1 MYKINSYAKINLSL
15 DVLNKRDDGYH
26 NIDTIMQLIALKD
39 IISIDIRKDNILNI
53 SCNNKAVPTDEKN
66 LIYKAWEI
74 LRIYNK
80 KKFSGLN
87 VNIEKNIPV
96 AAGLAGGSSNA
107 AYFMKVINDIWEIN
121 LKKEDLMNIGKDIG
135 ADIPYFF
142 KEGTV
147 RAEGIGN
154 IFTEL
159 KSFKDVDVLIVNS
172 GCEVSTPYVYSNL
185 KLSKKSR
192 IEDLIK
198 VLKSDNPFRRD
209 YFYNIMTDISG
220 KICPEVYRIIDSL
233 YSLNSSVALM
243 SGSGST
249 VFGLFEN
256 NENMNKAYN
265 ELKNKYKYVIKT
277 KTK

>member
-26 NIDTIMQLIALKD
+26 DIDTIMQLIDLKD
-39 IISIDIRKDNILNI
+39 IVSVDVRNDDILKI
-53 SCNNKAVPTDEKN
+53 SCNNKSVPTDERN
-66 LIYKAWEI
+66 LIYKAWE
-74 LRIYNK
+74 LLKAYSK
-80 KKFSGLN
+80 EDCLGLN

-107 AYFMKVINDIWEIN
+107 AYFMKALNDIWK
-121 LKKEDLMNIGKDIG
+121 LKLEKEELMDIGKNIG

-142 KEGTV
+142 VEGTA

-154 IFTEL
+154 IFT
-159 KSFKDVDVLIVNS
+159 KMKDFKDIYVLIVNS
-172 GCEVSTPYVYSNL
+172 GCEVSTPYVYNNL
-185 KLSKKSR
+185 KLSKNSR
-192 IEDLIK
+192 IENLMEI
-198 VLKSDNPFRRD
+198 LNSDNPLNRE
-209 YFYNIMTDISG
+209 YYYNIMTDVSG
-220 KICPEVYRIIDSL
+220 EICPEVYTIIDRL
-233 YSLNSSVALM
+233 YALDASVALM

-249 VFGLFEN
+249 VFGLYDSSE
-256 NENMNKAYN
+256 KIDRAYN